1 MFEQLKNRVPERIG
15 AKNSQHFAVMIPL
28 IKKEDGFHILF
39 EVRSGKLEHQP
50 GEICFPG
57 GRREGKES
65 ALETAVRETEE
76 ELLLQRKNI
85 RVYGELDYVLTG
97 SNRRIDACLGELLDY
112 QGQYSEAEVASVF
125 TVPLSFFQQQKP
137 ESYQN
142 KMVIR
147 LTDDFPFEKIPNGKN
162 YPWAKGNHE
171 VLFYEYDDRIIW
183 GLTAKILYYNL
194 PLICEGES

>member
-1 MFEQLKNRVPERIG
+1 MFEQLKERIPKRIG
-15 AKNSQHFAVMIPL
+15 EKEDADFAVMIPL
-28 IKKEDGFHILF
+28 IKKEDGYHILF
-39 EVRSGKLEHQP
+39 EVRSSRLSHQP

-57 GRREGKES
+57 GRREGEETS
-65 ALETAVRETEE
+65 VETALRETRE
-76 ELLLQRKNI
+76 ELLLKEENI
-85 RVYGELDYVLTG
+85 RFYGSLDYLTTQAE
-97 SNRRIDACLGELLDY
+97 RRIDACLGELLDY

-171 VLFYEYDDRIIW
+171 VLFYEYEEHIIW